1 MMAEYPYNSKFN
13 YINDSEL
20 YMPNFSLNHEDDST
34 NIDND
39 SNINTIKSNQTF
51 IFNQTVNILNQNEKI
66 NNNESEKLS
75 NFGLFNDTLKP
86 SINFDFNIPSH
97 FNQDCSN
104 NLKENDT
111 KLSDKNFL
119 NKKRKLFK
127 IKYPNEFFI
136 FNRGGENK
144 NKRNII
150 DQFLQNEENINNIR
164 YNKRSHS
171 VKTRKENADNIRKK
185 IKSRFIKTL
194 KELINQKLKL
204 AGSKKFF
211 ALLPQIFVCN
221 ISKDINKIMLDKTFK
236 ELFSV
241 NFLISQKGNIANFK
255 KYKKNI
261 DTLEYLEKKKDIS
274 EKSNY
279 YCYKNLKFY
288 QIFDEYLR
296 SKEFENEIVNLE
308 LKGEK
313 NDYICKYIK
322 LACNL
327 NNFFSE

>member
-1 MMAEYPYNSKFN
+1 MAEYPYSSKFN
-13 YINDSEL
+13 YLNDSEFYKL
-20 YMPNFSLNHEDDST
+20 IFSLNSEDDST

-39 SNINTIKSNQTF
+39 NNVYNIKTNQST
-51 IFNQTVNILNQNEKI
+51 IFNQTISNLNQSEVI
-66 NNNESEKLS
+66 NNNESETIRNL
-75 NFGLFNDTLKP
+75 GLFNDTPTP

-97 FNQDCSN
+97 FNQECSN

-111 KLSDKNFL
+111 KLSENNFL

-127 IKYPNEFFI
+127 IIYPNEFFI
-136 FNRGGENK
+136 FNRGGENQ

-150 DQFLQNEENINNIR
+150 DQFLQNEENINNIK
-164 YNKRSHS
+164 NERSHS
-171 VKTRKENADNIRKK
+171 LRTRKENSDNIRKK
-185 IKSRFIKTL
+185 IKSRFIKAL
-194 KELINQKLKL
+194 KELINRKLKL

-211 ALLPQIFVCN
+211 DLLPQIFVCN

-236 ELFSV
+236 ELFST
-241 NFLISQKGNIANFK
+241 NFLFSKKGNFANFK

-279 YCYKNLKFY
+279 NCYKNLKFY

-313 NDYICKYIK
+313 NDYICNYIK
-322 LACNL
+322 LAVNL